1 MLVVL
6 LMAIVAAIAIPQ
18 MLKGRTAGS
27 ETSVISCLR
36 TLIAANRKYHSRFR
50 TYAGSLTD
58 LFDEGYIDS
67 VFVSGTKA
75 GSCFAYTGGANTWK
89 CSADP
94 EKPGIT
100 GDYCVFVD
108 QTGVIRL
115 SWTGTAS
122 SSDPPID
129 Y

>member
-1 MLVVL
+1 
-6 LMAIVAAIAIPQ
+6 MAIVAAIAIPQ

-67 VFVSGTKA
+67 VFVSGLA
-75 GSCFAYTGGANTWK
+75 GATVGA
-89 CSADP
+89 A
-94 EKPGIT
+94 G
-100 GDYCVFVD
+100 VD
-108 QTGVIRL
+108 RRNRRVAAQHTVD
-115 SWTGTAS
+115 GTR
-122 SSDPPID
+122 PRE
-129 Y
+129 